1 MKKSRKLVIGLT
13 FLTAAATAALATT
26 VVGILKNQN
35 LPTENKLWLSKKKLG
50 EKVNETKELIDKLLD
65 PKYKDIR
72 KNLQDALDETNK
84 NITKDSN
91 AEDYDKQVENLSKV
105 IEGVKKD
112 KEQIDNNDGSLEKL
126 KKEYEKAKKSAE
138 DLSSKL
144 TDDEYKTVK
153 DKLDKDI
160 AEATKNINENSSKED
175 YKLATEKLN
184 KAIDQAKIR
193 LSEFDQLVLRANELD
208 NAIGDSKY
216 YSYFKDQVKRLINDN
231 FQPQNKNHFSLLTPK
246 ERKQKINILR
256 SEVNHQEA
264 TLENYL
270 LLISRY
276 LDLKKEAEAFSQEL
290 SKNVIYRDI
299 QNELEKQIFNSE
311 DNIKK
316 SNYVGYYGQ
325 DLILEEALKLSKQ
338 NKKAIDIELARSKSA
353 YENEKELAQ
362 QLVAILNEKSEYSEI
377 KQKLNQEIESASY
390 GINDN
395 SAASDYWPATLKLQ
409 IAINEAKE
417 AKNIKDKQILTL
429 EEAKAKYE
437 SKVTEALKLSDDLN
451 KYNYRQL
458 KQDFDKKFSTIK
470 EAISASSLKEDYLSA
485 IEKLDELMKESGE
498 KLQKLDKALEKMKA
512 FENKEL
518 EVKAYRDDIMG
529 ELRNTY
535 FKNYLLEKIEEIKT
549 GTNKE
554 DPESIDQGIKSLDE
568 LLIETQNQVKFR
580 ETLWNKLLVAKE
592 KYKVLAKWSN
602 NDSEIAKILT
612 YVQNEIE
619 RVVNENELVKH
630 ASLNNSDLQKRIFE
644 IFQHYA
650 IFNDTIKHH
659 NENKIR
665 IDELLVE
672 LSKKDIYK
680 KLKQEL
686 ELEIK
691 KVETESL
698 DNSLHVLSHNLMH
711 AYQWFL
717 MQKQN
722 LDYEVSNFES
732 RLKEANNFADNDL
745 IEPKYYDIREEL
757 KNKVSKILNEV
768 SEISDDAKTREF
780 LNQKN
785 YALYEAIQ
793 HARNARN
800 EIDNLGLEVG
810 VAKNRYEEIKH
821 NAKNYIQKQLNQP
834 KYSQIKNEL
843 QSKIEKIE
851 AEVISSPATKELFDQ
866 KQAELIQWLVHAQNE
881 KARKDAKESADSST
895 AR

>member
-35 LPTENKLWLSKKKLG
+35 LSLENKLELSKKKFG
-50 EKVNETKELIDKLLD
+50 EKVNESKELLDKLLD
-65 PKYKDIR
+65 PKYKDVR

-84 NITKDSN
+84 NITKDSK
-91 AEDYDKQVENLSKV
+91 AEDYDKQIENLSKA
-105 IEGVKKD
+105 IEEVKKD
-112 KEQIDNNDGSLEKL
+112 KQQIDINDGSLDKS
-126 KKEYEKAKKSAE
+126 KKEYEEAKKSAE
-138 DLSSKL
+138 DLASKL
-144 TDDEYKTVK
+144 TDDKYKAVK
-153 DKLDKDI
+153 DKLDKAIVDV
-160 AEATKNINENSSKED
+160 TKNINENSSKED
-175 YKLATEKLN
+175 YELATEKLN
-184 KAIDQAKIR
+184 KAIDQAKKQEKDIS
-193 LSEFDQLVLRANELD
+193 LSEFDELALRANELD
-208 NAIGDSKY
+208 NSIADTKY
-216 YSYFKDQVKRLINDN
+216 YSYFKDQVKKLINDN
-231 FQPQNKNHFSLLTPK
+231 FQPQNKKSFSSLTPK
-246 ERKQKINILR
+246 ERKQKIDFLR
-256 SEVNHQEA
+256 SEVNQQEA

-276 LDLKKEAEAFSQEL
+276 LDLKKEAEAFLQEL

-299 QNELEKQIFNSE
+299 QNELQEQIFNSE

-338 NKKAIDIELARSKSA
+338 NKKAIDIELARAKSA
-353 YENEKELAQ
+353 YENEKRISKQLAS
-362 QLVAILNEKSEYSEI
+362 ILNEKSEYNEI

-390 GINDN
+390 GINDTSTKN
-395 SAASDYWPATLKLQ
+395 DYQTATLKLQ
-409 IAINEAKE
+409 NAIKEAKE

-451 KYNYRQL
+451 KYNYQQL
-458 KQDFDKKFSTIK
+458 KQDFDKKFKTIK
-470 EAISASSLKEDYLSA
+470 ETISDSSSREDYLSA
-485 IEKLDELMKESGE
+485 IEKLDELMKESTE
-498 KLQKLDKALEKMKA
+498 KWQKLDKALEKMKA

-518 EVKAYRDDIMG
+518 KVKAYRDDIMG

-535 FKNYLLEKIEEIKT
+535 FKNYLSEKIEEIKN
-549 GTNKE
+549 GVNKE

-568 LLIETQNQVKFR
+568 LLVETPNQVKFR
-580 ETLWNKLLVAKE
+580 ETLWNKLLKAKE
-592 KYKVLAKWSN
+592 KYETLAKLYN
-602 NDSEIAKILT
+602 NDSELAKILT

-650 IFNDTIKHH
+650 IFNDMLKHH

-680 KLKQEL
+680 KIKQEL

-691 KVETESL
+691 KVNAENH
-698 DNSLHVLSHNLMH
+698 DNLFHDLHHI
-711 AYQWFL
+711 YQMFL

-732 RLKEANNFADNDL
+732 RLKEANNLVNEL
-745 IEPKYYDIREEL
+745 IEPKYHDIKEEL
-757 KNKVSKILNEV
+757 KNKVSQIINEV
-768 SEISDDAKTREF
+768 SETSTDAKTWEF

-785 YALYEAIQ
+785 YALWKAIQ

-821 NAKNYIQKQLNQP
+821 NAKNYIKEQLNQP

-866 KQAELIQWLVHAQNE
+866 KDAELNQLLYNAQNE
-881 KARKDAKESADSST
+881 KEAIDAQ
-895 AR
+895 

>member
-13 FLTAAATAALATT
+13 FLIAASTAALATT

-50 EKVNETKELIDKLLD
+50 EKVNETKELLDKLLD

-84 NITKDSN
+84 NITKDSK
-91 AEDYDKQVENLSKV
+91 AEDYDKQIENLSKA
-105 IEGVKKD
+105 IEEVKKD
-112 KEQIDNNDGSLEKL
+112 KEQIDINDGSLDKS

-160 AEATKNINENSSKED
+160 AEATKNINENSLKED
-175 YKLATEKLN
+175 YELATEKLN

-193 LSEFDQLVLRANELD
+193 LSEFDELALRANELD
-208 NAIGDSKY
+208 NAIGGTKY
-216 YSYFKDQVKRLINDN
+216 YSYFKDQVKKLINDN
-231 FQPQNKNHFSLLTPK
+231 FQSQNKKSFSSLTPR

-338 NKKAIDIELARSKSA
+338 NKKAIDIELARAKSA

-395 SAASDYWPATLKLQ
+395 SAAHDYWAATWKLRD
-409 IAINEAKE
+409 AIREANE

-437 SKVTEALKLSDDLN
+437 SKVTEALKLSDGFN
-451 KYNYRQL
+451 KYNYQQL
-458 KQDFDKKFSTIK
+458 KQDFDKKFNTIK
-470 EAISASSLKEDYLSA
+470 ETISNSNSNQKEDYLSA
-485 IEKLDELMKESGE
+485 IEKLDELMKELVE
-498 KLQKLDKALEKMKA
+498 KLQKADKALEKMEA
-512 FENKEL
+512 FKNKEL

-535 FKNYLLEKIEEIKT
+535 FKNYLSEKIEEIKN
-549 GTNKE
+549 GVNKE
-554 DPESIDQGIKSLDE
+554 DPESIDQGIKLLDD
-568 LLIETQNQVKFR
+568 LLVETPNQIKFR
-580 ETLWNKLLVAKE
+580 ETLWNKLLKAKE
-592 KYKVLAKWSN
+592 KYEVLLKWSN

-619 RVVNENELVKH
+619 RVVNDDELVKH
-630 ASLNNSDLQKRIFE
+630 ASLNNSDLKKSIFE

-650 IFNDTIKHH
+650 IFNDMIKHH

-680 KLKQEL
+680 KIKQEL

-691 KVETESL
+691 KVEAESL
-698 DNSLHVLSHNLMH
+698 DNPFHDLHHIYHM
-711 AYQWFL
+711 FL
-717 MQKQN
+717 YQKQR
-722 LDYEVSNFES
+722 LDFEVSNFES
-732 RLKEANNFADNDL
+732 KLDEANNLVNEL
-745 IEPKYYDIREEL
+745 IEPKYHDIKEEL
-757 KNKVSKILNEV
+757 KNKVSQIINEV
-768 SEISDDAKTREF
+768 SETLDEAKTWEF
-780 LNQKN
+780 LSQKTS
-785 YALYEAIQ
+785 ALWNAIQ
-793 HARNARN
+793 HARNDRN
-800 EIDNLGLEVG
+800 EIDNLDPNVGYARNIYEVTKQN
-810 VAKNRYEEIKH
+810 V
-821 NAKNYIQKQLNQP
+821 KNYIREELNQH
-834 KYSQIKNEL
+834 KYLQIKNEL

-866 KQAELIQWLVHAQNE
+866 KQAELIQWLGHAQNE
-881 KARKDAKESADSST
+881 KAGIDAQESGN
-895 AR
+895 